1 MVGFARPTGQD
12 AAPERVLARI
22 SSRSSRPATRS
33 SKPSRKRSATT
44 RRHCSR
50 FIVRRASRPLQR
62 IARRVTGFHSP
73 SRRAA
78 GVELSLGPGIG
89 RLEQSVE
96 VPPAHDPTDE
106 WSQEEE
112 AELDPRLVEQAHVEQ
127 PGMPVPVEP
136 ARGRQPRSQPVVP
149 GGVGRRAA
157 LPEERPEGI
166 RVERPERG
174 ELELQEVEL
183 RGVPVD
189 GDDRSGAVERGVE
202 GDVAGRRDDQ
212 DPVAGLDRE
221 GQPVDP
227 VVLPDAAVDDAR
239 SQSREAGADSR
250 PPSTIHR
257 IAASTGALWVAA
269 GWGAAEASL
278 FFLVPDLWVMF
289 VALFAPGRT
298 LRALGATIAGAL
310 VGATLLWWLT
320 PSWPALGDAI
330 AALPGIRPVDLA
342 TASSELSGQGLG
354 AFLNGPLQGL
364 PVKLYVHGAALLGQP
379 LGGVLL
385 MVALNR
391 LERVGLSAAVAWAV
405 GTVFREPIERHP
417 RAVLAG
423 YIGLVLV
430 IYGAYFTLR

>member
-1 MVGFARPTGQD
+1 M
-12 AAPERVLARI
+12 
-22 SSRSSRPATRS
+22 
-33 SKPSRKRSATT
+33 
-44 RRHCSR
+44 
-50 FIVRRASRPLQR
+50 
-62 IARRVTGFHSP
+62 
-73 SRRAA
+73 
-78 GVELSLGPGIG
+78 SLGPGIG

-112 AELDPRLVEQAHVEQ
+112 AELDSRLVEQAHLEQ
-127 PGMPVPVEP
+127 PGMPVPVAP
-136 ARGRQPRSQPVVP
+136 ARGRQHRSEQVEP
-149 GGVGRRAA
+149 GGVGRRAT

-166 RVERPERG
+166 RVERAERG

-183 RGVPVD
+183 GGVPVD
-189 GDDRSGAVERGVE
+189 GDDLSGAVEGGVE

-227 VVLPDAAVDDAR
+227 VVFPDAAVDDPR
-239 SQSREAGADSR
+239 TQGGEAGADPR
-250 PPSTIHR
+250 PPSAIHR

-298 LRALGATIAGAL
+298 LKVLRATVAGAL
-310 VGATLLWWLT
+310 VGATLLWWLA

-342 TASSELSGQGLG
+342 TASGELGGQGLG

-364 PVKLYVHGAALLGQP
+364 PVKLYIHGAALLGQP

-405 GTVFREPIERHP
+405 GTVFRRPIERHP

-423 YIGLVLV
+423 YIGLMLV
-430 IYGAYFTLR
+430 TYGAYFTLR